1 MFNLTR
7 IAPLAALLLPLALAT
22 ACTEDVGA
30 GKTAAKSAEPAAVEP
45 ADAAKQAEARVVP
58 VDTSRSR
65 VHALGA
71 KISAK
76 HPVSFEDW
84 EGSFRVNGDE
94 IVGVDVTVKM
104 DSLKADEEK
113 LTAHLKN
120 EDFFAVEKFPT
131 ATFTSSKIVAEAGPD
146 GATHTI
152 TGALTMHGVTQ
163 NISFPAKLTPRDG
176 RLDTYAEFVINR
188 KDYGITYPGM
198 PDDLI
203 QDNVVL
209 TIELSAD
216 KPA

>member
-1 MFNLTR
+1 MFKR
-7 IAPLAALLLPLALAT
+7 IATLSALLIPLSLAT

-30 GKTAAKSAEPAAVEP
+30 GKVAAKSAEPAAVEP
-45 ADAAKQAEARVVP
+45 ADAAKAAEARVVP
-58 VDTSRSR
+58 VDAARSR

-71 KISAK
+71 KITAK
-76 HPVSFEDW
+76 HPITFESFDA
-84 EGSFRVNGDE
+84 SYRVDGGK

-104 DSLKADEEK
+104 DSLKADEDK

-120 EDFFAVEKFPT
+120 EDFFDVEKHPT
-131 ATFTSSKIVAEAGPD
+131 ATFKSSKIVAEAGED
-146 GATHTI
+146 GATHTVS
-152 TGALTMHGVTQ
+152 GALTMHGVTQ
-163 NISFPAKLTPRDG
+163 NISFPAKLSDRDG
-176 RLDTYAEFVINR
+176 RLDTSAEFVINR
-188 KDYGITYPGM
+188 KDYGISYPGM